1 MFNKDEKIKIKD
13 AETIIGPSV
22 KVKGEFN
29 GQGDIIIEGIFE
41 GTLKTANALYVG
53 DKAKVKADI
62 EAKDARVGGEIIGN
76 LKLRGYLEI
85 GPVAKIFGDIE
96 ATSLSVAQ
104 GAIINGDIKMSHEKQ
119 PAAKNGKADE
129 TNE

>member
-62 EAKDARVGGEIIGN
+62 EAKDARVGGEIVGN
-76 LKLRGYLEI
+76 LKLRGFLEV

-96 ATSLSVAQ
+96 VASLSVAQ
-104 GAIINGDIKMSHEKQ
+104 GAVINGNIKMVHEKQ
-119 PAAKNGKADE
+119 PATKNGKADE